1 MYNES
6 GDMFGSYRLLTVRN
20 GVITESVE
28 IVNNKILK
36 HTIHIKNVR
45 DARFFLKKLFR
56 RRAKFFNEDPFEFSR
71 ESSILYVK
79 IYEIIKR

>member
-6 GDMFGSYRLLTVRN
+6 GDMFDSYRRLTVRN
-20 GVITESVE
+20 AVITESVG

-36 HTIHIKNVR
+36 HTVHIKNVR
-45 DARFFLKKLFR
+45 DARFSLEKLFR
-56 RRAKFFNEDPFEFSR
+56 RRAKLFNEDPIEVSR

-79 IYEIIKR
+79 IHETIKR